1 MAKLQK
7 IETDY
12 RFYEYELTDEE
23 YSLYQ
28 EDEDRFYEEVME
40 DLEFEWVHDKAGDE
54 DWELELRD

>member
-23 YSLYQ
+23 YELYKNDPDQ
-28 EDEDRFYEEVME
+28 FWDEVEPEW
-40 DLEFEWVHDKAGDE
+40 EFSHDKQVGDE
-54 DWELELRD
+54 INIIE